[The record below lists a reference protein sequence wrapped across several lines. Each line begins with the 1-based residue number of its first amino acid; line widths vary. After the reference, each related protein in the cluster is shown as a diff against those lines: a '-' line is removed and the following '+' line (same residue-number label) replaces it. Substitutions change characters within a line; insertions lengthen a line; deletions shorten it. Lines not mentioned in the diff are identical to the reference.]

1 MHNKNR
7 TKENVMPQVVED
19 VMSPNPTTIPAT
31 ATIAAAARAMRDHD
45 IGNVVVLQDSKPC
58 GIVTDRDVVVR
69 GLAEG
74 KDPQNTTIAEIC
86 SRDLATVS
94 RKDPIEKAV
103 EVMREKNLRRLP
115 VVDNDT
121 VLGVVS
127 IGDLA
132 QERDPNS
139 VLASISAA
147 PANR

>member
-1 MHNKNR
+1 
-7 TKENVMPQVVED
+7 MPQVVED